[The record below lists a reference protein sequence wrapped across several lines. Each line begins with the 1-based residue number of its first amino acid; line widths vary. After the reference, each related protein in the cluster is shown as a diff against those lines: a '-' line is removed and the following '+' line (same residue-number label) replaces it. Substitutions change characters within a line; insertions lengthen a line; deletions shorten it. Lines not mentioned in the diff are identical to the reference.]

1 MRMDKNILA
10 QYADMQQEIKELRG
24 RIEQKKRRI
33 SEMEKKGYTVKDA
46 VKGTRPDGIN
56 GSIRIVGFPN
66 PEYKRQKSLLQASLL
81 RMQRLE
87 EKLLDLTNKAEEYI
101 FSIEGSKVRQIM
113 MYRYLDDLNWV
124 QVAHRMGKKY
134 TPDSCRK
141 IHERFFEKK

>member
-1 MRMDKNILA
+1 MDKNILV
-10 QYADMQQEIKELRG
+10 QYTDIKQELKELRG

-33 SEMEKKGYTVKDA
+33 YEMEKKGYTVKDA
-46 VKGTRPDGIN
+46 VKGTRPDGTI
-56 GSIRIVGFPN
+56 GSIAVEGFPD
-66 PEYKRQKSLLQASLL
+66 PDYQRQKSLLQASLL

-101 FSIEGSKVRQIM
+101 FSIEDSKVRQIM
-113 MYRYLDDLNWV
+113 LYRYLDDLNWV

-141 IHERFFEKK
+141 IHERFFEKN